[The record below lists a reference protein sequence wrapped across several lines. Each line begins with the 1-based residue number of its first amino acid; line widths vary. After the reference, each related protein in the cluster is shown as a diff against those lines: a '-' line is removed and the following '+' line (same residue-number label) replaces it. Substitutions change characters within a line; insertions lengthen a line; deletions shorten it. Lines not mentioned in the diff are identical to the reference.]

1 MDTQSPIVDTHTN
14 HGHTKH
20 TCTEWWK
27 EGSASQQP
35 GVRLHDDLASDDRRS
50 RSSCAESSRLRHRV
64 RSEATSG
71 PLESSTAACINNKKK
86 HLTRV
91 EHNRRLPARGWGMRV
106 KYNMYL
112 VCQYLH
118 TTYEYAGPTEHSGE
132 VFCYETVLCHP
143 RMPLLRW
150 RLHNEDDDVPTLAYF
165 PEI

>member
-1 MDTQSPIVDTHTN
+1 MALLCISISSSYLIQVREQARHLDAQLARVQERQHRIETTLSLAPKVN
-14 HGHTKH
+14 
-20 TCTEWWK
+20 
-27 EGSASQQP
+27 ASGIILQ
-35 GVRLHDDLASDDRRS
+35 
-50 RSSCAESSRLRHRV
+50 
-64 RSEATSG
+64 
-71 PLESSTAACINNKKK
+71 
-86 HLTRV
+86 
-91 EHNRRLPARGWGMRV
+91 
-106 KYNMYL
+106 YNMYL